1 MKGSIILSGFAGSEK
16 SSVADNLGKE
26 LGIKVVHAS
35 ALLKEMKDSG
45 VKALEKKEVKKI
57 EDWWESKE
65 AKEFMKKRQQDSSLD
80 IALDKKLIQIAEKG
94 NAILDSWTMPYLYKG
109 KAFKIWLNAS
119 AETRAERVSKRDG
132 LDFKGVLAKIR
143 ARDAETKALY
153 QRLYNFSMG
162 EQLELF
168 TMVLSTDT
176 MPQEEVLE
184 KVLRVLGKE

>member
-1 MKGSIILSGFAGSEK
+1 MLVIVSGFAGSGK
-16 SSVADNLGKE
+16 SSLADSLGKK
-26 LGIKVVHAS
+26 LGLRVVHAS
-35 ALLKEMKDSG
+35 ALLREMKSKG
-45 VKALEKKEVKKI
+45 MKALEKGSAEKI
-57 EDWWESKE
+57 KDWWESAE
-65 AKEFMKKRQQDSSLD
+65 AKKFMKQRKEDPSLD
-80 IALDKKLIQIAEKG
+80 LALDEKLIEIAEKG
-94 NAILDSWTMPYLYKG
+94 NIILDSWTMPYLFKG

-143 ARDAETKALY
+143 ARDSETKALY

-162 EQLELF
+162 ENLELF
-168 TMVLSTDT
+168 ALVLSTDT